1 MPEIKPRFQKW
12 MPVYLIILVIIA
24 VWLVRS
30 EGEKNRKTIEKVSTD
45 LKQEIRDAPG
55 RSVKAA
61 AKEAIRLPGQILDEI
76 RDGVLGDS
84 SSTETNAKS
93 VPTSDEKV
101 GSDTRQRN
109 AGDFVSD
116 VFKLGQEIAKTADDV
131 GQEVLA
137 LSVEDE
143 KQIGGQLHDLIRK
156 QHKVLRSDGQ
166 ATQLNRLAKPLLQ
179 SCQRP
184 GVDYTFTVLDSPE
197 INAFS
202 HVGGYVYVNKGL
214 LEFVEGDGELEFV
227 LGHEIAHVELK
238 HCTRNLTYAA
248 RASEL
253 GGELGGKLVQIAYHL
268 VAVGYSEDQ
277 EFAADEW
284 AFRQLIAFGRDQDNA
299 LALPRRFAEK
309 EKREGHS
316 KERPKSRAAAAAV
329 VQEIDNHFRTHP
341 AAAERLRRL
350 KELNVTSGGRR
361 DGRE

>member
-1 MPEIKPRFQKW
+1 MSETKPRFRKW
-12 MPVYLIILVIIA
+12 TPVCLIILVAIA

-30 EGEKNRKTIEKVSTD
+30 EGEKNRKAIEKASTD

-61 AKEAIRLPGQILDEI
+61 AQEAVRLPGQVLDEI
-76 RDGVLGDS
+76 LGDS
-84 SSTETNAKS
+84 SSAETDAKGNS
-93 VPTSDEKV
+93 TSDDKV
-101 GSDTRQRN
+101 DSDTRQRD

-116 VFKLGQEIAKTADDV
+116 IFKLGQTITKTADNV

-137 LSVEDE
+137 LSVEEE
-143 KQIGGQLHDLIRK
+143 KRIGGQLHDLIRK

-166 ATQLNRLAKPLLQ
+166 ATRLNRLAKPSLQ
-179 SCQRP
+179 SCKRP

-214 LEFVEGDGELEFV
+214 LEFVGGDGELEFV

-253 GGELGGKLVQIAYHL
+253 GGELGEKLVQIAYHL

-277 EFAADEW
+277 EFAADKW
-284 AFRQLIAFGRDQDNA
+284 AFRQLIALGRDQDKV

-309 EKREGHS
+309 EKREGRS
-316 KERPKSRAAAAAV
+316 KERPKSRAPADAV

-341 AAAERLRRL
+341 AAAERLRQL
-350 KELNVTSGGRR
+350 KGLNVTSGGRR